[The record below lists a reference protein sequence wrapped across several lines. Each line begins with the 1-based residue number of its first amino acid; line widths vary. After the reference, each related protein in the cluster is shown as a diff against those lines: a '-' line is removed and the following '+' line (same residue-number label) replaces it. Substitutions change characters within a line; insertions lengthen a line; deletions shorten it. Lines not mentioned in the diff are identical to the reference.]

1 MASLMAISYTVE
13 FCVSA
18 VIIVNYCAQC
28 ELLVFYLRE
37 ISLEIE
43 EKTKSL
49 TIIMKVFHLS
59 FHCANREVKDESKV
73 NFQRSAT
80 FVG

>member
-1 MASLMAISYTVE
+1 MACLMTISNAVE

-18 VIIVNYCAQC
+18 VIIVNYCAMC

-49 TIIMKVFHLS
+49 AIIMKVFQS
-59 FHCANREVKDESKV
+59 FIPLC
-73 NFQRSAT
+73 
-80 FVG
+80 